1 MGEQTKLSRVDKIKA
16 KYGEDYFK
24 KLGSKGG
31 RKANP
36 NKGFGCSTVG
46 CSTVGKDGK
55 TGRDRAV
62 LAGQTSRRS
71 NRKKED
77 NETSYRRT
85 ELQDS

>member
-1 MGEQTKLSRVDKIKA
+1 MGEQTKLSRVEKIKA

-36 NKGFGCSTVG
+36 NKGFG